1 MPQVD
6 IHCTET
12 QGILIDPSCA
22 SVIAGAHDR
31 AAYLLR
37 MVITAAN
44 AEDRRDV
51 APHVSDTFGERSF
64 VMPFASGPG
73 PLHSA
78 VPMVA
83 THAPSRQLRRRM
95 NMVMTS
101 WNKLIGSA
109 RDTYRPE
116 LHYMR
121 GPGPKW
127 HAKHRDHGKT
137 TL

>member
-1 MPQVD
+1 VPQVD
-6 IHCTET
+6 IHCSKT

-22 SVIAGAHDR
+22 SVISGAHNR
-31 AAYLLR
+31 AACMLR
-37 MVITAAN
+37 TVIAAAN
-44 AEDRRDV
+44 SQDRHDEV
-51 APHVSDTFGERSF
+51 PHVSDAFGEGLF
-64 VMPFASGPG
+64 AMPFASGPSQ
-73 PLHSA
+73 LHSE
-78 VPMVA
+78 VPMLA
-83 THAPSRQLRRRM
+83 THTPSRQLRRRI
-95 NMVMTS
+95 NVVMTS

-127 HAKHRDHGKT
+127 HAKHRGHGKT